1 MAARKAADALDPLA
15 LASAIGLDK
24 AVNEFPR
31 DVEIA
36 AQSAL
41 SARKAA
47 GAIELLN
54 AEPWPPMQIRKC
66 K

>member
-1 MAARKAADALDPLA
+1 MAARKAADALA

-54 AEPWPPMQIRKC
+54 AEPWPPMQVRNSK
-66 K
+66 